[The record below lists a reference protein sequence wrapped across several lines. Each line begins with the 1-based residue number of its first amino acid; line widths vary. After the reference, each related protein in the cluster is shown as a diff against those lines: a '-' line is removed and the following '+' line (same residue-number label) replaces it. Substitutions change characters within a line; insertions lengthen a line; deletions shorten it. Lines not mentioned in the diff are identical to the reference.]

1 MGRRV
6 TLEIHQ
12 RNGIILEAKDQNYS
26 KLMLSTDVATIKKV
40 LENYKNPPDITVD
53 VVIHGQIW
61 EEIHET
67 LKKPK

>member
-6 TLEIHQ
+6 TLEIRQ
-12 RNGIILEAKDQNYS
+12 RNGIILEAKDRDYS
-26 KLMLSTDVATIKKV
+26 KAMLSADVATIKKV
-40 LENYKNPPDITVD
+40 LENYKNPPDITTD

-61 EEIHET
+61 EEIYET